1 MVVKQEITLNG
12 KTYVKHYSDSNYY
25 IQKDGINYISAID
38 IEDNDNY
45 IETNEKILDYND
57 ENGEDLTL
65 KNTEDIEALKEQNEL
80 LVGYILEMAD
90 IIYA

>member
-38 IEDNDNY
+38 IEDNDSY
-45 IETNEKILDYND
+45 IETNEKILDCND

-80 LVGYILEMAD
+80 LVGCILEMAD